1 MDRQSPHQ
9 IAVGIDNSKAKLGH
23 KAYYISLRAN
33 GIKKAGDGNGQDRYY
48 FATKS
53 EATKFAM
60 QMNKAQETGGIIM
73 RHKAKSVGAALTQF
87 QTECDDRE
95 ARGEITN
102 QHRVNL
108 RGSAE
113 CWKDLVVEDNDSSMV
128 FSDVMCAD
136 VTTAMVKR
144 LLKQFDCSVKTLK
157 EKLNPLKQAF
167 DLAHEEGWISH
178 TNPARQVKL
187 AARKYKGEAAA
198 ENMGL
203 ERIKLELIRE
213 MIVKASKLDG
223 ADGIAVAFAAQT
235 GLRFGEQAALR
246 WRHIDFD
253 RKVVNVRLAMRRV
266 RSGSVAADIP
276 KNTKQGT
283 LSKARRLVPITSD
296 LLNRLREWRLRSN
309 WSGDDD
315 YVFPTRLGTAQQTSD
330 NWRKRVLHPL
340 CDQIDGLVR
349 LRWHDLRHV
358 FASVCL
364 AVMGNDL
371 VRISDLLGHESVE
384 TTRKIYGHW
393 IDDPER
399 DAKDA
404 EKINAALWGAP

>member
-1 MDRQSPHQ
+1 MTEQSPHQ
-9 IAVGIDNSKAKLGH
+9 ITVGFDNNKSRLGH
-23 KAYYISLRAN
+23 KAHYISLRAN
-33 GIKKAGDGNGQDRYY
+33 GIKKAGDGSGQDRYY
-48 FATKS
+48 FASKT

-60 QMNKAQETGGIIM
+60 RMNKAQETGGIIM

-87 QTECDDRE
+87 QVECDDRE
-95 ARGEITN
+95 ERGEITN
-102 QHRVNL
+102 QHRTNL
-108 RGSAE
+108 RANAE
-113 CWKDLVVEDNDSSMV
+113 CWKELLADDETKFEDV
-128 FSDVMCAD
+128 LCAD

-144 LLKQFDCSVKTLK
+144 MLKQFDCSVKTLK

-167 DLAHEEGWISH
+167 DLAHEEGWVGHI
-178 TNPARQVKL
+178 NPVRQIKL
-187 AARKYKGEAAA
+187 AAQKYKGEVAA
-198 ENMGL
+198 ENAGL
-203 ERIKLELIRE
+203 ERIKLDLIRQLI
-213 MIVKASKLDG
+213 MLASELEG
-223 ADGIAVAFAAQT
+223 AEGIAVAFAAQT

-253 RKVVNVRLAMRRV
+253 REVVHVRLAMRRV

-283 LSKARRLVPITSD
+283 LSKARRIVPLTSD
-296 LLNRLREWRLRSN
+296 LLTRLRAWRLKSQ
-309 WSGDDD
+309 WSADDD
-315 YVFPTRLGTAQQTSD
+315 YIFPTRLGTPQQTSD

-340 CDQIDGLVR
+340 CDEIDGLVK

-364 AVMGNDL
+364 SVLGNDL

-404 EKINAALWGAP
+404 DRINAALWGAP